1 MTSKILQGFSLQGK
15 KRFLESFFSRLKEKF
30 CISAQTCKYPLFIHD
45 NIWWI
50 QKNMVLPIRSTYLE
64 IRGYTSYDIKNAN
77 TYVQWI
83 CKLMLEAIKKTTI
96 YIATPKS
103 CVSQAKIFA
112 GICTSQSKL
121 IEWALL
127 CWFTHLNLSCPAVS
141 QICNFTDFP
150 PTFTTLEP
158 NSTPMVWLESCLT
171 TQKIINVKVNV
182 VPLCEM
188 TQMMKNEVVGCR
200 KLCINIINCSFLT

>member
-1 MTSKILQGFSLQGK
+1 MNLQ
-15 KRFLESFFSRLKEKF
+15 
-30 CISAQTCKYPLFIHD
+30 INA
-45 NIWWI
+45 
-50 QKNMVLPIRSTYLE
+50 RSYKA
-64 IRGYTSYDIKNAN
+64 SYF
-77 TYVQWI
+77 
-83 CKLMLEAIKKTTI
+83 KTTI
-96 YIATPKS
+96 CIATPKS

-188 TQMMKNEVVGCR
+188 TKMMKNEVAGAENYASISLIVPFWHSSTRDRSWRLMIKQWHLHFPSINWCKIHDFPVPALPITRNLKR
-200 KLCINIINCSFLT
+200 KSKEINKIILLNTMVVQST